1 MDHPIVLEIQRT
13 GYPYGY
19 ENDFMGE
26 DSLGNEIYKGD
37 VVYVLN
43 DEYFLADRLVEET
56 KEVLEMLGAVTKCA
70 E

>member
-1 MDHPIVLEIQRT
+1 MDHPMLLEIQRT

-19 ENDFMGE
+19 ENDYMGE

-37 VVYVLN
+37 RVYVIN
-43 DEYFLADRLVEET
+43 DNYFLADSLVEET
-56 KEVLEMLGAVTKCA
+56 KEVLEMLGAITKCA